1 MNKVWRAPVALSI
14 VLAMAAAACSS
25 DDTSSASSSGSGST
39 LEVAPDELT
48 EGGTWEAPGIEI
60 SADDLECGTAA
71 EDPERGITDDSVRVG
86 GLVTAT
92 GPTTAL
98 YGDTAAGAQA
108 RFERANAEGGVHGRT
123 IDYVG
128 AEDDGS
134 EPSRQVDAA
143 RRLVEEEVFAVVPV
157 GSTVPAWTDVFCEAV
172 VPAFGWGTTPAWC
185 NTTIGFGITGC
196 LTNPDLTYN
205 SQGIGPFVE
214 LLEGTDNTVAMIGI
228 DSENARLG
236 MTRFTETFERAGVE
250 VVYAENILSA
260 AEPIVDPSPVV
271 NEIMTSNDG
280 GPPAMVYQV
289 IDFANTSAITQG
301 LVAAGYEGK
310 LVNAVGYDP
319 RLAGF
324 EGFEGSF
331 TTLQWAPFEATDVEF
346 VEQMNADF
354 DEYAP
359 ELNRGLLG
367 AAGYIAADMFLTAL
381 EDVGPDLTVD
391 SFLETLNGGWTYSTP
406 EFRGETRYP
415 ENHVLGVPC
424 SGTVQLQNG
433 EFSVATPIICGQPY
447 AREGG

>member
-1 MNKVWRAPVALSI
+1 M
-14 VLAMAAAACSS
+14 
-25 DDTSSASSSGSGST
+25 
-39 LEVAPDELT
+39 
-48 EGGTWEAPGIEI
+48 
-60 SADDLECGTAA
+60 
-71 EDPERGITDDSVRVG
+71 
-86 GLVTAT
+86 
-92 GPTTAL
+92 
-98 YGDTAAGAQA
+98 
-108 RFERANAEGGVHGRT
+108 HGRT

-324 EGFEGSF
+324 EGF
-331 TTLQWAPFEATDVEF
+331 
-346 VEQMNADF
+346 
-354 DEYAP
+354 
-359 ELNRGLLG
+359 RGLVHHPAVG
-367 AAGYIAADMFLTAL
+367 AVRVDRRRVRRADERRLRRVRPRAEPGSPRRPPATSRR
-381 EDVGPDLTVD
+381 T
-391 SFLETLNGGWTYSTP
+391 
-406 EFRGETRYP
+406 
-415 ENHVLGVPC
+415 C
-424 SGTVQLQNG
+424 SWRRSRMSGRT
-433 EFSVATPIICGQPY
+433 
-447 AREGG
+447 